1 MAPTLDLISVKFN
14 MSEDP
19 NFKYIIR
26 IANTDVSGEERL
38 AVALTSIRGVGHR
51 ISKTVIIQLGLNP
64 NEMAGKLT
72 DKNVDDIEEA
82 ITKLNENVPN
92 WLLNRQ
98 KDYDSGKD
106 IHSVSVDLKMIHDDD
121 LNRMKKVKSYK
132 GIRHA
137 SGHKVRGQR
146 TYSNGR
152 KGLALGVSRKKGG

>member
-1 MAPTLDLISVKFN
+1 

-19 NFKYIIR
+19 DFKYIIR
-26 IANTDVSGEERL
+26 IANSDVSGEERL
-38 AVALTSIRGVGHR
+38 GFALTSIRGVGPR
-51 ISKTVIIQLGLNP
+51 ISNAIIQKLKLNP
-64 NEMAGKLT
+64 EELAGNLT
-72 DKNVDDIEEA
+72 DKNVDKIENA
-82 ITKLNENVPN
+82 VQNINEFVPS

-98 KDYDSGKD
+98 KDYDTGEN
-106 IHSVSVDLKMIHDDD
+106 IHPVSIDLKMAHDDD

-152 KGLALGVSRKKGG
+152 KGLALGVSKRKGA

>member
-1 MAPTLDLISVKFN
+1 

-19 NFKYIIR
+19 DFKYIIR
-26 IANTDVSGEERL
+26 IANSDVSGEERL
-38 AVALTSIRGVGHR
+38 ANALTSIRGIGSR
-51 ISKTVIIQLGLNP
+51 ISNAIINKLKLDAR
-64 NEMAGKLT
+64 MLAGKLN
-72 DKNVDDIEEA
+72 DKNIAEIENA
-82 ITKLNENVPN
+82 IANISDYVPK

-98 KDYDSGKD
+98 NDYDSGED
-106 IHSVSVDLKMIHDDD
+106 IHSVSIDLKMTLDDD

-152 KGLALGVSRKKGG
+152 KGLALGVSRKKGV

>member
-1 MAPTLDLISVKFN
+1 

-19 NFKYIIR
+19 DFKYIIR
-26 IANTDVSGEERL
+26 IANSDVSGEERL
-38 AVALTSIRGVGHR
+38 ANALTSIRGIGSR
-51 ISKTVIIQLGLNP
+51 ISHAIINKLKLDAR
-64 NEMAGKLT
+64 MLAGKLS
-72 DKNVDDIEEA
+72 DENIAEIEKA
-82 ITKLNENVPN
+82 IANISDYVPK

-98 KDYDSGKD
+98 NDYDSGED
-106 IHSVSVDLKMIHDDD
+106 IHSVSIDLKMTLDDD

-152 KGLALGVSRKKGG
+152 KGLALGVSRKKGV

>member
-1 MAPTLDLISVKFN
+1 

-19 NFKYIIR
+19 DFKYIIR
-26 IANTDVSGEERL
+26 IANSDVSGEERL
-38 AVALTSIRGVGHR
+38 GFALTSIRGVGPR
-51 ISKTVIIQLGLNP
+51 ISKAIIQKLKLNP
-64 NEMAGKLT
+64 EELAGNLT
-72 DKNVDDIEEA
+72 DKNVDEIENA
-82 ITKLNENVPN
+82 VQNINEFVPS

-98 KDYDSGKD
+98 KDYDTGEN
-106 IHSVSVDLKMIHDDD
+106 IHPVSVDLKMVHDDD

-152 KGLALGVSRKKGG
+152 RGLALGVSKRKGAYIKNG

>member
-1 MAPTLDLISVKFN
+1 

-19 NFKYIIR
+19 DFKYIIR
-26 IANTDVSGEERL
+26 IANSDVSGEERL
-38 AVALTSIRGVGHR
+38 GFALTSIRGVGPR
-51 ISKTVIIQLGLNP
+51 ICNAIIQKLKLNP
-64 NEMAGKLT
+64 EELAGNLT
-72 DKNVDDIEEA
+72 DKNVDEIENA
-82 ITKLNENVPN
+82 VQNINEFVPS

-98 KDYDSGKD
+98 KDYDTGEN
-106 IHSVSVDLKMIHDDD
+106 IHPVSVDLKMVHDDD

-152 KGLALGVSRKKGG
+152 RGLALGVSKRKGA

>member
-1 MAPTLDLISVKFN
+1 

-19 NFKYIIR
+19 DFKYIIR
-26 IANTDVSGEERL
+26 IANSDVSGEERL
-38 AVALTSIRGVGHR
+38 GFALTSIRGVGPR
-51 ISKTVIIQLGLNP
+51 ISNAIIQKLKLNP
-64 NEMAGKLT
+64 EELAGNLT
-72 DKNVDDIEEA
+72 DKNVDEIETA
-82 ITKLNENVPN
+82 VQNINEFVPS

-98 KDYDSGKD
+98 KDYDTGEN
-106 IHSVSVDLKMIHDDD
+106 IHPVSIDLKMAHDDD

-152 KGLALGVSRKKGG
+152 KGLALGVSKRKGA

>member
-1 MAPTLDLISVKFN
+1 

-26 IANTDVSGEERL
+26 IANSDVSGEERL
-38 AVALTSIRGVGHR
+38 GFALTSIRGVGPR
-51 ISKTVIIQLGLNP
+51 ISNAIIQKLKLNP
-64 NEMAGKLT
+64 NELAGKLT
-72 DKNVDDIEEA
+72 DQNVEEIENA
-82 ITKLNENVPN
+82 IGNISEFVPT

-98 KDYDSGKD
+98 KDYDTGEN
-106 IHSVSVDLKMIHDDD
+106 IHPVSVDLKMVHDDD

-152 KGLALGVSRKKGG
+152 RGLALGVSRKKGA

>member
-1 MAPTLDLISVKFN
+1 
-14 MSEDP
+14 MSDDSD
-19 NFKYIIR
+19 FKYIIR

-38 AVALTSIRGVGHR
+38 ATALTSIRGVGAR
-51 ISKTVIIQLGLNP
+51 ISNAIVKKLELDP
-64 NEMAGKLT
+64 NELAGKLD
-72 DKNVDDIEEA
+72 DKNVEDIENA
-82 ITKLNENVPN
+82 VMKLSENVPD

-98 KDYDSGKD
+98 KDYDTGED
-106 IHSVSVDLKMIHDDD
+106 IHPVSIDLKMLHDDD

-152 KGLALGVSRKKGG
+152 KGLALGVSRKKGA

>member
-1 MAPTLDLISVKFN
+1 

-19 NFKYIIR
+19 DFKYIIR
-26 IANTDVSGEERL
+26 IANSDVSGEERL
-38 AVALTSIRGVGHR
+38 GFALTSIRGVGPR
-51 ISKTVIIQLGLNP
+51 ISNAIIQKLKLNP
-64 NEMAGKLT
+64 EELAGNLT
-72 DKNVDDIEEA
+72 DKNVDEIENA
-82 ITKLNENVPN
+82 VQKINEFVPS

-98 KDYDSGKD
+98 KDYDTGEN
-106 IHSVSVDLKMIHDDD
+106 IHPVSVDLKMVHDDD

-152 KGLALGVSRKKGG
+152 RGLALGVSKRKGA

>member
-1 MAPTLDLISVKFN
+1 

-19 NFKYIIR
+19 DFKYIIR
-26 IANTDVSGEERL
+26 IANSDVSGEERL
-38 AVALTSIRGVGHR
+38 GFALTSIRGLGPR
-51 ISKTVIIQLGLNP
+51 ISNAIIQKLKLNP
-64 NEMAGKLT
+64 EELAGNLT
-72 DKNVDDIEEA
+72 DKNVDEIENA
-82 ITKLNENVPN
+82 VQNINEFVPS

-98 KDYDSGKD
+98 KDYDTGEN
-106 IHSVSVDLKMIHDDD
+106 IHPVSVDLKMVHDDD

-152 KGLALGVSRKKGG
+152 RGLALGVSKRKGA